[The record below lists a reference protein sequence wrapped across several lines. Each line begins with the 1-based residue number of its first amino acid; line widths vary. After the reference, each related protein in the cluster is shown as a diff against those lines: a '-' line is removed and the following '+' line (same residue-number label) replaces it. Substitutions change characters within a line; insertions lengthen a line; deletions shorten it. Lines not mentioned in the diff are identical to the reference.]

1 MKKHILF
8 GELVSSKIKLYC
20 KYVMSL
26 ISLDQT
32 IYKKLNP
39 NAYLLEKRRL
49 QIELLKLQEDVIKN
63 NRKICIAFEG
73 RDTAGKSS
81 AINFFSEHLIPKN
94 FRYVHLGIPSKWES
108 SHWFQRWQKVLPK
121 SGEIAFLDRSWYTR
135 AITEPVMNYCNEKQY
150 RSFMNR
156 VNKWEDDLA
165 ESGTEITK
173 FYFSLS
179 QDQQKKRIN
188 ARRNSQL
195 KYWKLS
201 ENDERIVTKWDAFT
215 LYKEQMFNKTSPDT
229 SPWIVINSN
238 NKMIARLTALR
249 FLLNK
254 TDYEKK
260 KLLKPV
266 SWSKDIANYSASL
279 DGVIF
284 NNLNYQQYMSI
295 TKYSDDT

>member
-1 MKKHILF
+1 
-8 GELVSSKIKLYC
+8 
-20 KYVMSL
+20 MSL

-32 IYKKLNP
+32 IYKQLNP
-39 NAYLLEKRRL
+39 SAYALEKRRL

-63 NRKICIAFEG
+63 NRKMCIAFEG

-81 AINFFSEHLIPKN
+81 AIKFFSEPLIPKN

-121 SGEIAFLDRSWYTR
+121 NGEIAFLDRSWYTR

-150 RSFMNR
+150 RAFMNK
-156 VNKWEDDLA
+156 VNTWEDDLTN
-165 ESGTEITK
+165 SGTEITK

-179 QDQQKKRIN
+179 KDQQKKRIN

-215 LYKEQMFNKTSPDT
+215 LYKEQMFSKTST
-229 SPWIVINSN
+229 ENSPWIVINSN

-284 NNLNYQQYMSI
+284 NNLNYEQYMSI
-295 TKYSDDT
+295 TKYSDDS